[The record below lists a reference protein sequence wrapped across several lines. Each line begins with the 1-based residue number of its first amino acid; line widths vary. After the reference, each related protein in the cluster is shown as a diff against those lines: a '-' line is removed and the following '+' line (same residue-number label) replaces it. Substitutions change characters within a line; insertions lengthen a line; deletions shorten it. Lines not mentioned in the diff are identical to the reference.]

1 MISADKNNLDLV
13 RVKAQTLID
22 SAPWI
27 RKFQGQILVI
37 KFGGNAMVD
46 EALQQAFAEDIAY
59 LQLVGI
65 KPVVVHGGGPQ
76 ISAQL
81 AAAGIES
88 KFVDGL
94 RVTTAESIGIIRDT
108 LRDEISVPLAKM
120 IETAGANTM
129 VLNGESEGLFTASVT
144 RDDLGL
150 VGVVTS
156 VNSSVISKAIAQD
169 LVPVISTVGP
179 DDSGQL
185 LNVNAD
191 LAASSLAVALG
202 AAKLV
207 VLTDVAGL
215 YSDWPNKDS
224 LVSEITLGELEELL
238 PDLES
243 GMIPKMGAC
252 LAAVSEGVPQA
263 HIIDGRIPHSVL
275 LEIFTPSGIGTLVL
289 PQVRKINMTRHFLK
303 DDDISAL
310 EQADILQLALKL
322 KKDPYSAK
330 PFAGPKT
337 VAVIFDK
344 TSTRTRVSFAVG
356 IADLGGSPLI
366 IDAQGSQLGVKES
379 VADTARVL
387 DRQVAQIVWRTYAQA
402 GLVEMAENSNVPVI
416 NALSDE
422 YHPCQLLADL
432 LTVLEH
438 KGKLAGLKLAYI
450 GDGNNMA
457 NSYMLAGAL
466 AGMHVAIATPAAYAP
481 DADVVSRATELAKQN
496 GGSISVSTSV
506 TAAVSD
512 ADVLATDTWVS
523 MGQEAEKAER
533 VKAFAG
539 FSIDSA
545 VLAQA
550 KADAIVLHCLP
561 AYRGYEISAEVLDGS
576 QAVIWD
582 EAENRL
588 HAQKALMVWLDHHAK

>member
-46 EALQQAFAEDIAY
+46 QALQQAFAEDIAF

-76 ISAQL
+76 ISAKL
-81 AAAGIES
+81 ATFGIES
-88 KFVDGL
+88 KFIDGL

-108 LRDEISVPLAKM
+108 LREEISVPLAKL
-120 IETAGANTM
+120 IEEAGASTQ
-129 VLNGESEGLFTASVT
+129 VLNGESEGLFTASIT
-144 RDDLGL
+144 REDLGL

-156 VNSSVISKAIAQD
+156 VNVSVISKAIAQD

-179 DDSGQL
+179 DASGQL

-191 LAASSLAVALG
+191 LAASSLAIALG

-252 LAAVSEGVPQA
+252 LTAVSEGVPQA

-289 PQVRKINMTRHFLK
+289 P
-303 DDDISAL
+303 
-310 EQADILQLALKL
+310 
-322 KKDPYSAK
+322 
-330 PFAGPKT
+330 
-337 VAVIFDK
+337 
-344 TSTRTRVSFAVG
+344 
-356 IADLGGSPLI
+356 
-366 IDAQGSQLGVKES
+366 
-379 VADTARVL
+379 
-387 DRQVAQIVWRTYAQA
+387 
-402 GLVEMAENSNVPVI
+402 
-416 NALSDE
+416 
-422 YHPCQLLADL
+422 
-432 LTVLEH
+432 
-438 KGKLAGLKLAYI
+438 
-450 GDGNNMA
+450 
-457 NSYMLAGAL
+457 
-466 AGMHVAIATPAAYAP
+466 
-481 DADVVSRATELAKQN
+481 
-496 GGSISVSTSV
+496 
-506 TAAVSD
+506 
-512 ADVLATDTWVS
+512 
-523 MGQEAEKAER
+523 
-533 VKAFAG
+533 
-539 FSIDSA
+539 
-545 VLAQA
+545 
-550 KADAIVLHCLP
+550 
-561 AYRGYEISAEVLDGS
+561 
-576 QAVIWD
+576 
-582 EAENRL
+582 
-588 HAQKALMVWLDHHAK
+588 

>member
-76 ISAQL
+76 ISAKL
-81 AAAGIES
+81 ATAGIES

-108 LRDEISVPLAKM
+108 LREEISVPLAKM

-129 VLNGESEGLFTASVT
+129 VLNGESEGLLIASIT
-144 RDDLGL
+144 REDLGL
-150 VGVVTS
+150 VGTVSS
-156 VNSSVISKAIAQD
+156 VNTSVISKAIAQD

-179 DDSGQL
+179 DASGQS

-243 GMIPKMGAC
+243 GMIPKMEAC

-289 PQVRKINMTRHFLK
+289 P
-303 DDDISAL
+303 
-310 EQADILQLALKL
+310 
-322 KKDPYSAK
+322 
-330 PFAGPKT
+330 
-337 VAVIFDK
+337 
-344 TSTRTRVSFAVG
+344 
-356 IADLGGSPLI
+356 
-366 IDAQGSQLGVKES
+366 
-379 VADTARVL
+379 
-387 DRQVAQIVWRTYAQA
+387 
-402 GLVEMAENSNVPVI
+402 
-416 NALSDE
+416 
-422 YHPCQLLADL
+422 
-432 LTVLEH
+432 
-438 KGKLAGLKLAYI
+438 
-450 GDGNNMA
+450 
-457 NSYMLAGAL
+457 
-466 AGMHVAIATPAAYAP
+466 
-481 DADVVSRATELAKQN
+481 
-496 GGSISVSTSV
+496 
-506 TAAVSD
+506 
-512 ADVLATDTWVS
+512 
-523 MGQEAEKAER
+523 
-533 VKAFAG
+533 
-539 FSIDSA
+539 
-545 VLAQA
+545 
-550 KADAIVLHCLP
+550 
-561 AYRGYEISAEVLDGS
+561 
-576 QAVIWD
+576 
-582 EAENRL
+582 
-588 HAQKALMVWLDHHAK
+588 